1 MLPPSTVVFLHSST
15 VSRRGYS
22 EAASTI
28 RFNMVVGR
36 LASHENTSGRDSAYH
51 IEMYTLKRLH
61 PLRGWSLIEY
71 TSIWLQR

>member
-51 IEMYTLKRLH
+51 IEIYC
-61 PLRGWSLIEY
+61 
-71 TSIWLQR
+71 